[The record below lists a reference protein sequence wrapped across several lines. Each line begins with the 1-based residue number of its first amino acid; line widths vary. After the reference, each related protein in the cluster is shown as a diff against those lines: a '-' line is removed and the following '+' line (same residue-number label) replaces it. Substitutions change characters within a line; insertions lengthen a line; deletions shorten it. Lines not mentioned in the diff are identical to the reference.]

1 MARGIIG
8 WGAYLPR
15 GRLDRAAIAGALGWM
30 SPGGRRATGAGARS
44 YCEWDEDS
52 LTMAADA
59 ARRCLVTASASAPA
73 PDTLWLASTTLP
85 FADRG
90 SATLVAGVIGLAE
103 HARTMESTGSL
114 RSGTSA
120 VLQAIEGAGTALV
133 VAADARQAK
142 PASPQES
149 AYGHGACALLIGDA
163 DVVAEFVGAESIHA
177 DFVDHYRAE
186 TGGFDYAFEERW
198 VRDEGHVRLVA
209 PTIARLLDRAGIAP
223 SAVDH
228 FVFPA
233 NAASARALAA
243 RVGIPATAVR
253 EALRD
258 ECGDTGAPHALLMTA
273 AALERATPDQTVLVV
288 GFGEGVDVLL
298 FRTTSRLTPRHAAA
312 GVRDAIDAGRLD
324 TSYVRYLASSGLLEL
339 DLGMRGERDA
349 RTSQSAYWRRHDA
362 ITSLVGGRCT
372 ACGTVQFPRTR
383 ACVAPEC
390 RQFDTQVPHRIA
402 DATGRVK
409 SFTEDWL
416 AFTPSPPLAYGN
428 VELEGGGNL
437 FVEFADVRPG
447 ELAVGAPVR
456 LVWRL
461 KDVDRVR
468 GFRRYFWK
476 AAPARR
482 VEG

>member
-15 GRLDRAAIAGALGWM
+15 GRLDRGAIAEALGWL
-30 SPGGRRATGAGARS
+30 SPGGRRATGAGSRT

-52 LTMAADA
+52 LTLAADA
-59 ARRCLVTASASAPA
+59 ARRCLLGAPSST

-90 SATLVAGVIGLAE
+90 NATLVAGVIGLADG
-103 HARTMESTGSL
+103 ARTMESTGSL

-120 VLQAIEGAGTALV
+120 LRQALEGAGTALV
-133 VAADARQAK
+133 VAADARHAR
-142 PASPQES
+142 PAGPQES
-149 AYGHGACALLIGDA
+149 SYGHGACALLVGDA
-163 DVVAEFVGAESIHA
+163 DVAAEFIGADSVHA
-177 DFVDHYRAE
+177 DFVDHYRADAD
-186 TGGFDYAFEERW
+186 GFDYAFEERW
-198 VRDEGHVRLVA
+198 IRDEGHVRLVA
-209 PTIARLLDRAGIAP
+209 PAITRLLERAGVAP

-233 NAASARALAA
+233 TAASARALAA
-243 RVGIPATAVR
+243 RVGIPANAVR
-253 EALRD
+253 DALRD
-258 ECGDTGAPHALLMTA
+258 TCGDTGAPHAMLMAA
-273 AALERATPDQTVLVV
+273 AALEHAVPGQTVLVV
-288 GFGEGVDVLL
+288 GFGEGVDALL
-298 FRTTSRLTPRHAAA
+298 FRTTPALARLRATG
-312 GVRDAIDAGRLD
+312 GVGDAIGAGRLD

-390 RQFDTQVPHRIA
+390 RRFDTQVPHRIA

-468 GFRRYFWK
+468 GYRRYFWK
-476 AAPARR
+476 AALARR